1 MIVYIDKEY
10 NCYASDDGTRRG
22 FETTFFEGKC
32 PKYVEGFKYVPCGE
46 TYIDEEG
53 RAFHGEMCIINAN
66 HLELQI
72 AQLEYEL
79 ADADAA
85 LNELGVNVDG
95 L

>member
-1 MIVYIDKEY
+1 MIVYIDNNY
-10 NCYASDDGTRRG
+10 NCYASNDGTRRE

-32 PKYVEGFKYVPCGE
+32 PKYIEGFKYVPRGE

-53 RAFHGEMCIINAN
+53 RAFDGEMCIINAN

-72 AQLEYEL
+72 AQLEYDL

-85 LNELGVNVDG
+85 LNELGVTVDG
-95 L
+95 